1 MTNYFIFDN
10 HRSLDYGLQLN
21 KVDTLSAPAREVE
34 VKSIP
39 GRSGELFIDKNR
51 FGSQTVT
58 YGAFFKCARGEVP
71 AYARRIKSWLLGV
84 TGYRELADTY
94 DRQYYRM
101 ARYSGALDIE
111 AVGRRF
117 GKLNLT
123 FTCQPFRLR
132 QDGRALRELPLES
145 TVYNPEDWPSKPYFK
160 LYGTGDI
167 QLVVGEAVWRFSGVS
182 GYIEVD
188 SDIMETHKDLLPQN
202 SKKTGDGYP
211 ELAPG
216 WNLVKATGATKIEMI
231 PRWCTL

>member
-1 MTNYFIFDN
+1 MNYFYFGGG
-10 HRSLDYGLQLN
+10 RSIDYGIRIS
-21 KVDTLSAPAREVE
+21 KEATLSAPERDVE
-34 VKSIP
+34 VFSVP
-39 GRSGELFIDKNR
+39 GRSGELVIDKGR
-51 FGSQTVT
+51 FGPQLVT
-58 YGAFFKCARGEVP
+58 YEAFFRCPDGERA

-84 TGYRELADTY
+84 SGYRELADTY

-117 GKLNLT
+117 GKLDLS
-123 FTCQPFRLR
+123 FSCQPFRLR

-145 TVYNPEDWPSKPYFK
+145 TVYNPEDWPSKPYFR
-160 LYGTGDI
+160 LYGNGDM
-167 QLVVGEAVWRFSGVS
+167 QLVVGEAVWQFSGVS

-202 SKKTGDGYP
+202 GKKTGDGYP
-211 ELAPG
+211 ELTPG

>member
-1 MTNYFIFDN
+1 MNYFYFDGG
-10 HRSLDYGLQLN
+10 RSIDYGIRIS
-21 KVDTLSAPAREVE
+21 KEATLSAPERDVE
-34 VKSIP
+34 VFSVP
-39 GRSGELFIDKNR
+39 GRSGELVIDKGR
-51 FGSQTVT
+51 FGPQLVT
-58 YGAFFKCARGEVP
+58 YEAFFRCPDGERA

-117 GKLNLT
+117 GKLDLS
-123 FTCQPFRLR
+123 FSCQPFRLR
-132 QDGRALRELPLES
+132 QDGRALRELPLDS
-145 TVYNPEDWPSKPYFK
+145 TVYNPEDWPSKPYFR
-160 LYGTGDI
+160 LYGNGDI
-167 QLVVGEAVWRFSGVS
+167 QLVVGEAVWQFSGVS

-188 SDIMETHKDLLPQN
+188 SGIMETHKDLLPQN
-202 SKKTGDGYP
+202 GKKTGDGYP

>member
-1 MTNYFIFDN
+1 MNYFYFGGG
-10 HRSLDYGLQLN
+10 RSIDYGIRIS
-21 KVDTLSAPAREVE
+21 KEATLSAPEREVE
-34 VKSIP
+34 VFSVP
-39 GRSGELFIDKNR
+39 GRSGELLIDKGR
-51 FGSQTVT
+51 FGAQAVT
-58 YGAFFKCARGEVP
+58 YEAFFRCQDGERA
-71 AYARRIKSWLLGV
+71 AYARRIKSWLLG
-84 TGYRELADTY
+84 TPGYRELADTY
-94 DRQYYRM
+94 DRQYYRL

-111 AVGRRF
+111 AAGRRF

-123 FTCQPFRLR
+123 FSCQPFRLR

-160 LYGTGDI
+160 LYGDGDI
-167 QLVVGEAVWRFSGVS
+167 QLVVGEAVWQFSGVS

-211 ELAPG
+211 ELTPG

>member
-1 MTNYFIFDN
+1 MNYFYFDGG
-10 HRSLDYGLQLN
+10 RSIDYGIRIS
-21 KVDTLSAPAREVE
+21 KEATLSAPERDVE
-34 VKSIP
+34 VFSVP
-39 GRSGELFIDKNR
+39 GRSGELVIDKGR
-51 FGSQTVT
+51 FGPQLVT
-58 YGAFFKCARGEVP
+58 YEAFFRCPDGERA

-117 GKLNLT
+117 GKLDLS
-123 FTCQPFRLR
+123 FSCQPFRLR

-145 TVYNPEDWPSKPYFK
+145 TVYNPEDWPSKPYFR
-160 LYGTGDI
+160 LYGNGDI
-167 QLVVGEAVWRFSGVS
+167 RLVVGEAVWQFSEVS

-188 SDIMETHKDLLPQN
+188 SDIMETHKNLLPQN
-202 SKKTGDGYP
+202 NKKTGDGYP

>member
-39 GRSGELFIDKNR
+39 GRSGELLIDKNR

-58 YGAFFKCARGEVP
+58 YEAFFKCGRGEVP

-117 GKLNLT
+117 GKLDLS
-123 FTCQPFRLR
+123 FSCQPFRLR

-160 LYGTGDI
+160 LYGNGDI
-167 QLVVGEAVWRFSGVS
+167 QLVVGEAVWQFSGVS
-182 GYIEVD
+182 GYIEVVTGFPTRC
-188 SDIMETHKDLLPQN
+188 SSTISVN
-202 SKKTGDGYP
+202 SLSK
-211 ELAPG
+211 
-216 WNLVKATGATKIEMI
+216 GAIAVQ
-231 PRWCTL
+231 

>member
-1 MTNYFIFDN
+1 MNYFYFDGG
-10 HRSLDYGLQLN
+10 RSIDYGIRIS
-21 KVDTLSAPAREVE
+21 KEATLSAPERDVE
-34 VKSIP
+34 VFSVP
-39 GRSGELFIDKNR
+39 GRSGELVIDKGR
-51 FGSQTVT
+51 FGPQLVT
-58 YGAFFKCARGEVP
+58 YEAFFRCPDGERA

-94 DRQYYRM
+94 DRQYCRM

-117 GKLNLT
+117 GKLDLS
-123 FTCQPFRLR
+123 FSCQPFRLR
-132 QDGRALRELPLES
+132 QDGRVLRELPLES
-145 TVYNPEDWPSKPYFK
+145 TVYNPEDWPSKPYFR
-160 LYGTGDI
+160 LYGNGDI
-167 QLVVGEAVWRFSGVS
+167 QLVVGKAVWQFSGVS

-202 SKKTGDGYP
+202 NKKAGDGYP

>member
-1 MTNYFIFDN
+1 MNYFYFDGG
-10 HRSLDYGLQLN
+10 RSIDYGIRIS
-21 KVDTLSAPAREVE
+21 KEATLSAPERDVE
-34 VKSIP
+34 VFSVP
-39 GRSGELFIDKNR
+39 GRSGELVIDKGR
-51 FGSQTVT
+51 FGPQLVT
-58 YGAFFKCARGEVP
+58 YEAFFRCPDGERA

-84 TGYRELADTY
+84 SGYRELADTY

-117 GKLNLT
+117 GKLDLS
-123 FTCQPFRLR
+123 FSCQPFRLR
-132 QDGRALRELPLES
+132 QDGRALREMPLES
-145 TVYNPEDWPSKPYFK
+145 TIYNPEDWPSKPYFR
-160 LYGTGDI
+160 LYGNGDI
-167 QLVVGEAVWRFSGVS
+167 RLVVGEAVWQFSGVS

-188 SDIMETHKDLLPQN
+188 SDIMETHKNLLPQN
-202 SKKTGDGYP
+202 NKKTGDGYP

>member
-1 MTNYFIFDN
+1 MNYFYFDGG
-10 HRSLDYGLQLN
+10 RSIDYGIRIS
-21 KVDTLSAPAREVE
+21 KEATLSAPERDVE
-34 VKSIP
+34 VFSVP
-39 GRSGELFIDKNR
+39 GRSGELVIDKGR
-51 FGSQTVT
+51 FGPQLVT
-58 YGAFFKCARGEVP
+58 YEAFFRCPDGERA
-71 AYARRIKSWLLGV
+71 AYARRIKSWLLG
-84 TGYRELADTY
+84 TPGYRELADTY
-94 DRQYYRM
+94 DRQYYRL

-123 FTCQPFRLR
+123 FSCQPFRLR
-132 QDGRALRELPLES
+132 QDGRALRELPLDS
-145 TVYNPEDWPSKPYFK
+145 TVYNPEYWPSKPYFK
-160 LYGTGDI
+160 LYGDGDI
-167 QLVVGEAVWRFSGVS
+167 RLVVGERVWQFSGVS

>member
-1 MTNYFIFDN
+1 MNYFYFDGG
-10 HRSLDYGLQLN
+10 RSIDYGIRIS
-21 KVDTLSAPAREVE
+21 KEATLSAPERDVE
-34 VKSIP
+34 VFSVP
-39 GRSGELFIDKNR
+39 GRSGELVIDKGR
-51 FGSQTVT
+51 FGPQLVT
-58 YGAFFKCARGEVP
+58 YEAFFRCPDGERA

-94 DRQYYRM
+94 DRQYYRL

-123 FTCQPFRLR
+123 FSCQPFRLR

-160 LYGTGDI
+160 LYGDGDI
-167 QLVVGEAVWRFSGVS
+167 RLAVGGRVWQFSGVS

-188 SDIMETHKDLLPQN
+188 SEIMETHKGLLSQN
-202 SKKTGDGYP
+202 SKKTGDSYP

-216 WNLVKATGATKIEMI
+216 WNLVKATGASKIEMI

>member
-1 MTNYFIFDN
+1 MINYFVFGGC
-10 HRSLDYGLQLN
+10 RSLDYGLQLN

-34 VKSIP
+34 VKNIP
-39 GRSGELFIDKNR
+39 GRSGELLIDKER
-51 FGSQTVT
+51 FGPQVVT
-58 YGAFFKCARGEVP
+58 YEAFFKCARGERA
-71 AYARRIKSWLLGV
+71 AYARRIKSWLLG
-84 TGYRELADTY
+84 TPGYRELADTY
-94 DRQYYRM
+94 DRQYYRL

-123 FTCQPFRLR
+123 FSCQPFRLR

-160 LYGTGDI
+160 LYGDGEI
-167 QLVVGEAVWRFSGVS
+167 RLAVGGRVWQFSGVS

-202 SKKTGDGYP
+202 SKKTGDSYP
-211 ELAPG
+211 ELTPG
-216 WNLVKATGATKIEMI
+216 WNLVKTTGATKIEMI

>member
-1 MTNYFIFDN
+1 MNYFYFDGG
-10 HRSLDYGLQLN
+10 RSIDYGIRIS
-21 KVDTLSAPAREVE
+21 KEATLSAPERDVE
-34 VKSIP
+34 VFSVP
-39 GRSGELFIDKNR
+39 GRSGELVIDKGR
-51 FGSQTVT
+51 FGPQLVT
-58 YGAFFKCARGEVP
+58 YEAFFRCPDGERA

-123 FTCQPFRLR
+123 FSCQPFRLR

-160 LYGTGDI
+160 LYGDGDI
-167 QLVVGEAVWRFSGVS
+167 RLAVGGRVWQFSGVS

-188 SDIMETHKDLLPQN
+188 SEIMETHKGLLSQN
-202 SKKTGDGYP
+202 SKKTGDSYP

-216 WNLVKATGATKIEMI
+216 WNLVKATGASKIEMI
-231 PRWCTL
+231 PRWCAL

>member
-1 MTNYFIFDN
+1 MNYFYFDGG
-10 HRSLDYGLQLN
+10 RSIDYGIRIS
-21 KVDTLSAPAREVE
+21 KEATLSAPERDVE
-34 VKSIP
+34 VFSVP
-39 GRSGELFIDKNR
+39 GRSGELVIDKGR
-51 FGSQTVT
+51 FGPQLVT
-58 YGAFFKCARGEVP
+58 YEAFFRCPDGERA

-117 GKLNLT
+117 GKLDLS
-123 FTCQPFRLR
+123 FSCQPFRLR
-132 QDGRALRELPLES
+132 QDGRVLRELPLES

-160 LYGTGDI
+160 LYGNGDI
-167 QLVVGEAVWRFSGVS
+167 RLVVGESVWQFSGVS

-202 SKKTGDGYP
+202 GKKTGDGYP

>member
-1 MTNYFIFDN
+1 MNYFYFDGG
-10 HRSLDYGLQLN
+10 RSIDYGIRIS
-21 KVDTLSAPAREVE
+21 KEATLSAPERDVE
-34 VKSIP
+34 VFSVP
-39 GRSGELFIDKNR
+39 GRSGELVIDKGR
-51 FGSQTVT
+51 FGPQLVT
-58 YGAFFKCARGEVP
+58 YEAFFRCPDGERA

-117 GKLNLT
+117 GKLDLS
-123 FTCQPFRLR
+123 FSCQPFRLR
-132 QDGRALRELPLES
+132 QDGRALREMPLES
-145 TVYNPEDWPSKPYFK
+145 TIYNPEDWPSKPYFR
-160 LYGTGDI
+160 LYGNGDI
-167 QLVVGEAVWRFSGVS
+167 RLVVGEAVWQFSGVS

-188 SDIMETHKDLLPQN
+188 SDIMETHKNLLPQN
-202 SKKTGDGYP
+202 NKKTGDGYP

>member
-1 MTNYFIFDN
+1 MNYFYFDGG
-10 HRSLDYGLQLN
+10 RSIDYGIRIS
-21 KVDTLSAPAREVE
+21 KEATLSAPERDVE
-34 VKSIP
+34 VFSVP
-39 GRSGELFIDKNR
+39 GRSGELVIDKGR
-51 FGSQTVT
+51 FGPQLVT
-58 YGAFFKCARGEVP
+58 YEAFFRCPDGERA
-71 AYARRIKSWLLGV
+71 AYARRIKSWLLG
-84 TGYRELADTY
+84 TPGYRELADTY
-94 DRQYYRM
+94 DRQYYRL

-123 FTCQPFRLR
+123 FSCQPFRLR

-160 LYGTGDI
+160 LYGDGDI
-167 QLVVGEAVWRFSGVS
+167 RLAVGGRVWQFSGVS

-188 SDIMETHKDLLPQN
+188 SEIMETHKNLLPQN
-202 SKKTGDGYP
+202 SKKTGDSYP

>member
-1 MTNYFIFDN
+1 MNYFYFDGG
-10 HRSLDYGLQLN
+10 RSIDYGIRIS
-21 KVDTLSAPAREVE
+21 KEATLSAPERDVE
-34 VKSIP
+34 VFSVP
-39 GRSGELFIDKNR
+39 GRSGELVIDKGR
-51 FGSQTVT
+51 FGPQLVT
-58 YGAFFKCARGEVP
+58 YEAFFRCPDGERA
-71 AYARRIKSWLLGV
+71 AYARRIKSWLLGA

-123 FTCQPFRLR
+123 FSCQPFRLR

-160 LYGTGDI
+160 LYGDGDI
-167 QLVVGEAVWRFSGVS
+167 RLAVGEAVWQFSGVS

-188 SDIMETHKDLLPQN
+188 SDIMETHKNLLPQN
-202 SKKTGDGYP
+202 NKKTGDGYP

-216 WNLVKATGATKIEMI
+216 WNLVKATGASKIEMI

>member
-10 HRSLDYGLQLN
+10 RRSLDYGLQLN

-34 VKSIP
+34 VKNIP
-39 GRSGELFIDKNR
+39 GRSGELLIDKNR

-58 YGAFFKCARGEVP
+58 YEAFFKCARGEVP

-117 GKLNLT
+117 GKLDLS
-123 FTCQPFRLR
+123 FSCQPFRLR
-132 QDGRALRELPLES
+132 QDGRVLRELPLES
-145 TVYNPEDWPSKPYFK
+145 TVYNPEDWPSKPYFR
-160 LYGTGDI
+160 LYGNGDI
-167 QLVVGEAVWRFSGVS
+167 QLVVGKAVWQFSGVS
-182 GYIEVD
+182 GYI
-188 SDIMETHKDLLPQN
+188 
-202 SKKTGDGYP
+202 
-211 ELAPG
+211 
-216 WNLVKATGATKIEMI
+216 
-231 PRWCTL
+231 

>member
-1 MTNYFIFDN
+1 MNYFYFDGG
-10 HRSLDYGLQLN
+10 RSIDYGIRIS
-21 KVDTLSAPAREVE
+21 KEATLSAPERDVE
-34 VKSIP
+34 VFSVP
-39 GRSGELFIDKNR
+39 GRSGELVIDKGR
-51 FGSQTVT
+51 FGPQLVT
-58 YGAFFKCARGEVP
+58 YEAFFRCPDGERA
-71 AYARRIKSWLLGV
+71 AYARRIKSWLLG
-84 TGYRELADTY
+84 TPGYRELADTY
-94 DRQYYRM
+94 DRQYYRL

-123 FTCQPFRLR
+123 FSCQPFRLR
-132 QDGRALRELPLES
+132 QDGRALRELPLDS

-160 LYGTGDI
+160 LYGDGDI
-167 QLVVGEAVWRFSGVS
+167 RLVVGERVWQFSGVS

-216 WNLVKATGATKIEMI
+216 WNLVKATGASKIEMI
-231 PRWCTL
+231 PRWCAL

>member
-39 GRSGELFIDKNR
+39 GRSGELLIDKNR

-58 YGAFFKCARGEVP
+58 YEAFFKCGRGEVP

-117 GKLNLT
+117 GKLDLS
-123 FTCQPFRLR
+123 FSCQPFRLR

-160 LYGTGDI
+160 LYGNGDI
-167 QLVVGEAVWRFSGVS
+167 QLVVGEAVWQFSGVS
-182 GYIEVD
+182 GYIEVVTGFPTRC
-188 SDIMETHKDLLPQN
+188 SSTISVN
-202 SKKTGDGYP
+202 SLSK
-211 ELAPG
+211 
-216 WNLVKATGATKIEMI
+216 GAIAV
-231 PRWCTL
+231 R

>member
-1 MTNYFIFDN
+1 MNYFYFGGG
-10 HRSLDYGLQLN
+10 RSIDYGIRIS
-21 KVDTLSAPAREVE
+21 KEATLSAPERDVE
-34 VKSIP
+34 VFSVP
-39 GRSGELFIDKNR
+39 GRSGELVIDKGR
-51 FGSQTVT
+51 FGPQLVT
-58 YGAFFKCARGEVP
+58 YEAFFRCPDGERA

-84 TGYRELADTY
+84 SGYRELADTY

-117 GKLNLT
+117 GKLDLS
-123 FTCQPFRLR
+123 FSCQPFRLR

-160 LYGTGDI
+160 LYGNGDI
-167 QLVVGEAVWRFSGVS
+167 RLVVGEAVWQFSGVS

-202 SKKTGDGYP
+202 GKKTGDGYP

-216 WNLVKATGATKIEMI
+216 WSLVKATGATKIEMI

>member
-1 MTNYFIFDN
+1 MNYFYFDGG
-10 HRSLDYGLQLN
+10 RSIDYGIRIS
-21 KVDTLSAPAREVE
+21 KEATLSAPERDVE
-34 VKSIP
+34 VFSVP
-39 GRSGELFIDKNR
+39 GRSGELVIDKGR
-51 FGSQTVT
+51 FGPQLVT
-58 YGAFFKCARGEVP
+58 YEAFFRCPDGERA

-117 GKLNLT
+117 GKLDLS
-123 FTCQPFRLR
+123 FSCQPFRLR

-160 LYGTGDI
+160 LYGDGDI
-167 QLVVGEAVWRFSGVS
+167 RLAVGGRVWQFSGVS

-188 SDIMETHKDLLPQN
+188 SEIMETHKGLLSQN
-202 SKKTGDGYP
+202 SKKTGDSYP

-216 WNLVKATGATKIEMI
+216 WNLVKATGASKIEMI
-231 PRWCTL
+231 PRWCAL